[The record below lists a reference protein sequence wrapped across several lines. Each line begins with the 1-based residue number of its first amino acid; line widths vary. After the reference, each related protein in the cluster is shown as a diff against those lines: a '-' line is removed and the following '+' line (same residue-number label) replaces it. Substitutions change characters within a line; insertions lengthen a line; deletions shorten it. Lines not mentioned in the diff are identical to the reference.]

1 MAYTSRKTDMNHLA
15 NANVPLI
22 QRTTLADLAL
32 VLANAMI
39 AQEIAVYHNSRKHY
53 AEDDTEQLSRDVEDA
68 INKVFEIRKSMQFFA
83 AEISTSLR

>member
-15 NANVPLI
+15 NASVPLI

-32 VLANAMI
+32 ALANAMI
-39 AQEIAVYHNSRKHY
+39 EQEIAVYHNSRKHY
-53 AEDDTEQLSRDVEDA
+53 PEDDTEQLYLDCEAA

-83 AEISTSLR
+83 AEVSSSLR